1 MKKQQFPLEELTFEQ
16 YKNEFGKIHIP
27 SIDRS
32 DSLTEIHSQDSLDIF
47 INDFLTQWRYTE
59 VIFNPNGVWFDRIK
73 IVNDD
78 FNLAHDNYLRAKS
91 EWCRE
96 NTNE

>member
-1 MKKQQFPLEELTFEQ
+1 MKKQQFPLEELIFDLH
-16 YKNEFGKIHIP
+16 KNEFGKLHIP

-32 DSLTEIHSQDSLDIF
+32 DSLTEIHSQDSLDRF

-59 VIFNPNGVWFDRIK
+59 VIFDPHGVWFDRIK

-78 FNLAHDNYLRAKS
+78 FNLAHDNYLRMKS